1 MFMAE
6 SIICSSDSKPVIA
19 NRLPKRGKMGQ
30 IEWKVTVNG
39 ELSLGIMSLETTAE
53 GVKVNANIPKGL
65 GKNHEKLLGARM
77 KNN

>member
-1 MFMAE
+1 
-6 SIICSSDSKPVIA
+6 
-19 NRLPKRGKMGQ
+19 
-30 IEWKVTVNG
+30 
-39 ELSLGIMSLETTAE
+39 MSLETTAE